1 MCVFSVLELLL
12 PCKTKTPRNCGDKSE
27 VIEKKEKEVEEEVD
41 CGGGGEGR
49 GK

>member
-1 MCVFSVLELLL
+1 MFLFLALELLL

-27 VIEKKEKEVEEEVD
+27 VTEKKEKEVEEEVD
-41 CGGGGEGR
+41 GGGGEGR